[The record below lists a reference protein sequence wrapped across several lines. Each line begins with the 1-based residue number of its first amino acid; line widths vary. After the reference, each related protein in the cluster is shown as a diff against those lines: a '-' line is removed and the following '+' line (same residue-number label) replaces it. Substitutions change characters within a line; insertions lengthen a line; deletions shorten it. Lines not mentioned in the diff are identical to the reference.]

1 MPKVLITNGSV
12 VGTWYEGKA
21 GMIYDV
27 SFVSNTNY
35 MLKENDLPN
44 PFHRG
49 VRKEDGE
56 LLYNEAEY
64 NEVREQRD
72 KAIDDLAKHAKEMA
86 DLRQERQMLL
96 ETIERAAGEQEL
108 VELPRDVAEAI
119 EWFREQKLTN
129 EEIYEFS
136 LDPQDGL
143 YADILHSWSDT
154 GPGDGTMLMSALVN
168 GYTIEQTPAE
178 RFQSDVQN
186 LLKDWLGSNLDEK
199 LIDQLASQI
208 VEHAQQLQT

>member
-1 MPKVLITNGSV
+1 MSLVLITSGSDEDTWYFGQQGSV
-12 VGTWYEGKA
+12 FEVDDISYSVYLIKG
-21 GMIYDV
+21 DH
-27 SFVSNTNY
+27 F
-35 MLKENDLPN
+35 
-44 PFHRG
+44 RG

-56 LLYNEAEY
+56 LLYTEAEY

-86 DLRQERQMLL
+86 DLRHERQMLL

-108 VELPRDVAEAI
+108 VELPRDVAGAI
-119 EWFREQKLTN
+119 EYFKDDGDDIDDIIRLLVNNWASERLTVLRG
-129 EEIYEFS
+129 YATYHGFEF
-136 LDPQDGL
+136 
-143 YADILHSWSDT
+143 I
-154 GPGDGTMLMSALVN
+154 SALVN
-168 GYTIEQTPAE
+168 GYTIKQTPTE
-178 RFQSDVQN
+178 RFQADVQN

>member
-12 VGTWYEGKA
+12 VGTWYEGKE
-21 GMIYDV
+21 GTIYDIGHIAKL
-27 SFVSNTNY
+27 NY
-35 MLKENDLPN
+35 MLKENDLPS

-49 VRKEDGE
+49 VRKEDGD
-56 LLYNEAEY
+56 LLYTEAEY
-64 NEVREQRD
+64 NEIREQRD
-72 KAIDDLAKHAKEMA
+72 KAIDDLAKHAKELA

-143 YADILHSWSDT
+143 YADILHSWSDN

>member
-35 MLKENDLPN
+35 MLKENDLPS

-56 LLYNEAEY
+56 LLYTEAEY
-64 NEVREQRD
+64 NEILRQRD

-86 DLRQERQMLL
+86 DLIQGRQILL
-96 ETIERAAGEQEL
+96 ETIEKAAGEQEL
-108 VELPRDVAEAI
+108 VELPREVAEALKDFKEDGRDI
-119 EWFREQKLTN
+119 DEIIHRMLDVHTFGSDRLTV
-129 EEIYEFS
+129 IRS
-136 LDPQDGL
+136 
-143 YADILHSWSDT
+143 YASENGWNFI
-154 GPGDGTMLMSALVN
+154 SALVN

-178 RFQSDVQN
+178 RFQADVQT

-199 LIDQLASQI
+199 LIDQLTSQI
-208 VEHAQQLQT
+208 VEHAQQQLQT